1 MLAVRWRHERARL
14 ALDRSALAA
23 AGLAL
28 GVVVGASPFLAYN
41 WAATGNPFLPTQGM
55 ELSILPSLPPP
66 APRRRQALP
75 AAPRVQQPRR

>member
-1 MLAVRWRHERARL
+1 MLAVRWGHERARL

-28 GVVVGASPFLAYN
+28 GVVVGASPFFAYN

-55 ELSILPSLPPP
+55 ELLDP
-66 APRRRQALP
+66 AVAP
-75 AAPRVQQPRR
+75 AARAQAPAGPAGRSSRPAAGR